1 MKSMKRVSKN
11 LVAFGLVLFFAF
23 GVLCA
28 SMAAPGQSLAAAA
41 VIGCSQNSGGMAMN
55 GCEYPIFCGSSS
67 SSDLRIALTPPRPD
81 NLSKY
86 VLSVVLAEVSTGAS
100 SNDPLMLANGR
111 AGGSP
116 PTPRKVSIHLFNSVL
131 NL

>member
-1 MKSMKRVSKN
+1 MKRARKN

-28 SMAAPGQSLAAAA
+28 SMAAPGQSLAA
-41 VIGCSQNSGGMAMN
+41 VTGCSENSGGMAMN
-55 GCEYPIFCGSSS
+55 GCENPIFCGSSS

>member
-28 SMAAPGQSLAAAA
+28 SMVAPGQSLAS
-41 VIGCSQNSGGMAMN
+41 VTGCSQNSGGMAMN

-67 SSDLRIALTPPRPD
+67 SSNLRIALTPPRPD

-86 VLSVVLAEVSTGAS
+86 VLSVVLAEVSTDAS
-100 SNDPLMLANGR
+100 GNDPLMLANGR

-116 PTPRKVSIHLFNSVL
+116 LTRLKVSIRLFNSVL

>member
-28 SMAAPGQSLAAAA
+28 SMVAPGQSLAS
-41 VIGCSQNSGGMAMN
+41 VTGCSQNSGGMAMN

-67 SSDLRIALTPPRPD
+67 SSNLRIALTPPRPD

-86 VLSVVLAEVSTGAS
+86 VLSVVLAEVSTDAS
-100 SNDPLMLANGR
+100 SNAPLMLVNGR

>member
-1 MKSMKRVSKN
+1 MKAMKRARKN
-11 LVAFGLVLFFAF
+11 LVALGLVLFFAF

-28 SMAAPGQSLAAAA
+28 SMAAPGESLAAAT
-41 VIGCSQNSGGMAMN
+41 GCSQNSGGMAMN

-67 SSDLRIALTPPRPD
+67 SSNLRIALTPPRPN

-86 VLSVVLAEVSTGAS
+86 VLSVVPAEVSTDAS

-111 AGGSP
+111 ADGSP
-116 PTPRKVSIHLFNSVL
+116 LTRLKVSLRLFNSVL

>member
-28 SMAAPGQSLAAAA
+28 SMVAPGQSLAS
-41 VIGCSQNSGGMAMN
+41 VTGCSQNSGGMAMN

-67 SSDLRIALTPPRPD
+67 SSNLRIALTPPRPD

-111 AGGSP
+111 ADGSP
-116 PTPRKVSIHLFNSVL
+116 LTWLKVSLRLFNSVL

>member
-1 MKSMKRVSKN
+1 MKRVSKN

-28 SMAAPGQSLAAAA
+28 SMVAPGQSLAS
-41 VIGCSQNSGGMAMN
+41 VTGCSQNSGGMAMN

-67 SSDLRIALTPPRPD
+67 SSNLRIALTPPRPD

-86 VLSVVLAEVSTGAS
+86 VLSVVLAEVSTDAS
-100 SNDPLMLANGR
+100 SNAPLMLANGR
-111 AGGSP
+111 ADGSP
-116 PTPRKVSIHLFNSVL
+116 LTWLKVSLRLFNSVL

>member
-28 SMAAPGQSLAAAA
+28 SMAAPGQSLAAAT
-41 VIGCSQNSGGMAMN
+41 GCSQISGGMAMN
-55 GCEYPIFCGSSS
+55 GCGYPNFCESISPS
-67 SSDLRIALTPPRPD
+67 NLHIALRSSCPD
-81 NLSKY
+81 DLSKY
-86 VLSVVLAEVSTGAS
+86 VFSFVLAEVSTDAS
-100 SNDPLMLANGR
+100 KDLLMLANGR
-111 AGGSP
+111 ARGSP
-116 PTPRKVSIHLFNSVL
+116 HTSLKVSVRLFNSVL

>member
-1 MKSMKRVSKN
+1 MKAMKRARKN
-11 LVAFGLVLFFAF
+11 LVALGLVLFFAF

-28 SMAAPGQSLAAAA
+28 SMAAPGESLAAAT
-41 VIGCSQNSGGMAMN
+41 GCSQNSGGMAMN

-67 SSDLRIALTPPRPD
+67 SSNLRIALTPPRPN

-86 VLSVVLAEVSTGAS
+86 VLSVVPAEVSTDAS

-111 AGGSP
+111 ADDSP
-116 PTPRKVSIHLFNSVL
+116 LTRLKVSIHLFNSVL

>member
-1 MKSMKRVSKN
+1 MTTMKRASKN
-11 LVAFGLVLFFAF
+11 LVAFGLVLFFAL

-28 SMAAPGQSLAAAA
+28 SMAAPGQSLAA
-41 VIGCSQNSGGMAMN
+41 VTGCSQNSGGMAMN

-67 SSDLRIALTPPRPD
+67 SSDLRLALRSPRPD

-86 VLSVVLAEVSTGAS
+86 VLSVVLAEVSTDAS
-100 SNDPLMLANGR
+100 GNAPLMLANGR
-111 AGGSP
+111 ADGSP
-116 PTPRKVSIHLFNSVL
+116 LTRLKVSLYLFNSVL

>member
-1 MKSMKRVSKN
+1 MKRARKN

-28 SMAAPGQSLAAAA
+28 SMAAPGQSLAA
-41 VIGCSQNSGGMAMN
+41 VTGCSENSGGMAMN